1 MRPPILSEAA
11 GACHVTNGIDASEGG
26 PGLR

>member
-11 GACHVTNGIDASEGG
+11 GACHVTNGIDGTEGG